1 MNGSFLRYVENI
13 LVLWSLNDIQ
23 HVDATNS
30 GEKVIVD
37 PTPTFSR
44 VYMVRFSFFLLSSN
58 LTQFLRLTVVVCLLI
73 VLFIRRNH
81 YIHSTL
87 TRLVLL

>member
-44 VYMVRFSFFLLSSN
+44 VYMVRFSFLLLSSS